1 MVLLDVVDHVPPR
14 RGAAGVAE
22 AGDHGVEAAAPGGS
36 TEGGLNVAPGQLC
49 FRMQAHRYRSGR
61 QRYEAARKPTEASES
76 ARASLQAAAQTPA
89 SEPSIQSAPE
99 NRQSSL
105 RMYWYR

>member
-36 TEGGLNVAPGQLC
+36 TEGGLNVAAIQVR
-49 FRMQAHRYRSGR
+49 FRVQAHRYRSGR
-61 QRYEAARKPTEASES
+61 QRYEAARKPTSSYEFD
-76 ARASLQAAAQTPA
+76 RATSQCAAQTPA
-89 SEPSIQSAPE
+89 FEPWLQAAPE
-99 NRQSSL
+99 RRQSSFL
-105 RMYWYR
+105 MY